1 MGFFERM
8 KSLGKRIVETGRR
21 IVTAG
26 RKAVYDITSRV
37 TGGRQTNRSSAANK
51 LPASKP
57 LDYKPISKPLEME
70 VFNRRTGGAKD
81 FEFKAESRV
90 REYKGTKSDS
100 YFGRGET
107 GIEKRISKAT
117 SDKEGVLTDITSEQA
132 QIFWQATRRAWE
144 GKDPRKRYDYI
155 REYFGTDSIQ
165 EIFDYVMDRNVE
177 ALAHVGDKVS
187 SDDSVLEQGIVL
199 YKPSERFLD
208 FVTSINN
215 AYNEAGERMTKEDFD
230 RWVSYHYRKREP
242 FVGEDTINKNKQW
255 WQEHY

>member
-21 IVTAG
+21 IVAAG
-26 RKAVYDITSRV
+26 RKTVYDITSRV

-57 LDYKPISKPLEME
+57 LDYKPISKPLERE
-70 VFNRRTGGAKD
+70 VFDRRTGGAKD
-81 FEFKAESRV
+81 FEFKAESGV

-117 SDKEGVLTDITSEQA
+117 SDKEGVLTDITPEQA

-144 GKDPRKRYDYI
+144 GKDASKRYDYI
-155 REYFGTDSIQ
+155 REYFGAENIQ
-165 EIFDYVMDRNVE
+165 DIFDYIMDVNKE
-177 ALAHVGDKVS
+177 AIEASKNKSVSTGDEI
-187 SDDSVLEQGIVL
+187 LRQGETS
-199 YKPSERFLD
+199 YKPSDVFIEMVNVVVDSGNISVSD
-208 FVTSINN
+208 FH
-215 AYNEAGERMTKEDFD
+215 AWLEDRM
-230 RWVSYHYRKREP
+230 
-242 FVGEDTINKNKQW
+242 
-255 WQEHY
+255 

>member
-8 KSLGKRIVETGRR
+8 KSLGKRIVETGSR
-21 IVTAG
+21 IVAAG

-57 LDYKPISKPLEME
+57 LDYKPISKPLERE
-70 VFNRRTGGAKD
+70 VFDRRTGGAKD

-117 SDKEGVLTDITSEQA
+117 SDKEGVLTDITPEQA

-144 GKDPRKRYDYI
+144 GKDASKRYDYI
-155 REYFGTDSIQ
+155 REYFGAENIQ
-165 EIFDYVMDRNVE
+165 DIFDYIMDVNKE
-177 ALAHVGDKVS
+177 AIEASKNKSVSTGDEI
-187 SDDSVLEQGIVL
+187 LRQGETS
-199 YKPSERFLD
+199 YKPSDVFIELANIVVESGNISVSD
-208 FVTSINN
+208 FQTWLKDK
-215 AYNEAGERMTKEDFD
+215 M
-230 RWVSYHYRKREP
+230 
-242 FVGEDTINKNKQW
+242 
-255 WQEHY
+255 

>member
-21 IVTAG
+21 IVAAG
-26 RKAVYDITSRV
+26 RKTVYDITSRV

-57 LDYKPISKPLEME
+57 LDYKPISKPLERE
-70 VFNRRTGGAKD
+70 VFDRRTGGAKD

-117 SDKEGVLTDITSEQA
+117 SDKEGVLTDITPEQA

-144 GKDPRKRYDYI
+144 GRDPTKRYEYI
-155 REYFGTDSIQ
+155 REYFGWDSIAD
-165 EIFDYVMDRNVE
+165 IFDYIMDVNKE
-177 ALAHVGDKVS
+177 AIEKSKNKSASTGDET
-187 SDDSVLEQGIVL
+187 LRQGETR
-199 YKPSERFLD
+199 YKPSDVFVEMVNVVKESGNISVSD
-208 FVTSINN
+208 FH
-215 AYNEAGERMTKEDFD
+215 AWLEDRM
-230 RWVSYHYRKREP
+230 
-242 FVGEDTINKNKQW
+242 
-255 WQEHY
+255 

>member
-21 IVTAG
+21 IVAAG
-26 RKAVYDITSRV
+26 RKTVYDITSRV

-57 LDYKPISKPLEME
+57 LDYKPISKPLERE
-70 VFNRRTGGAKD
+70 VFDRRTGGAKD

-90 REYKGTKSDS
+90 REYKGTKADS

-117 SDKEGVLTDITSEQA
+117 SDKEGVLTDITPEQA

-144 GKDPRKRYDYI
+144 GKDASKRYDYI
-155 REYFGTDSIQ
+155 REYFGAENIQ
-165 EIFDYVMDRNVE
+165 DIFDYIMDVNKE
-177 ALAHVGDKVS
+177 AIEASKNKSVSTGDEILK
-187 SDDSVLEQGIVL
+187 QGETS
-199 YKPSERFLD
+199 YKPSDVFIEMVNVVVDSGNISVSD
-208 FVTSINN
+208 FQ
-215 AYNEAGERMTKEDFD
+215 AWLEDRM
-230 RWVSYHYRKREP
+230 
-242 FVGEDTINKNKQW
+242 
-255 WQEHY
+255 

>member
-57 LDYKPISKPLEME
+57 LDYKPISKPLERE
-70 VFNRRTGGAKD
+70 VFDRRTGGAKD
-81 FEFKAESRV
+81 FEFKADSRV
-90 REYKGTKSDS
+90 REYKGIKSDS
-100 YFGRGET
+100 YFGRGEI

-117 SDKEGVLTDITSEQA
+117 SDKEGVLTDITPEQA

-144 GKDPRKRYDYI
+144 GKDASKRYDYI
-155 REYFGTDSIQ
+155 REYFGTENIQ
-165 EIFDYVMDRNVE
+165 DVFDYIMDVNKE
-177 ALAHVGDKVS
+177 ALDASKNKSTSTGDET
-187 SDDSVLEQGIVL
+187 LRQGETR
-199 YKPSERFLD
+199 YKPSDVFVEMVNVVKDYGNVSVSD
-208 FVTSINN
+208 FHTWL
-215 AYNEAGERMTKEDFD
+215 EDRM
-230 RWVSYHYRKREP
+230 
-242 FVGEDTINKNKQW
+242 
-255 WQEHY
+255 

>member
-26 RKAVYDITSRV
+26 RKVVYDITSRV

-57 LDYKPISKPLEME
+57 LDYKPISKPLERE
-70 VFNRRTGGAKD
+70 VFDRRTGGAKD
-81 FEFKAESRV
+81 FEFKADAGV

-107 GIEKRISKAT
+107 GAEKRISKAT
-117 SDKEGVLTDITSEQA
+117 ADKEGVLTDITPEQA

-144 GKDPRKRYDYI
+144 GKDPKRRYEYI
-155 REYFGTDSIQ
+155 REYFGWDSIAD
-165 EIFDYVMDRNVE
+165 IFDYIMDVNKE
-177 ALAHVGDKVS
+177 AIEVS
-187 SDDSVLEQGIVL
+187 
-199 YKPSERFLD
+199 
-208 FVTSINN
+208 
-215 AYNEAGERMTKEDFD
+215 
-230 RWVSYHYRKREP
+230 
-242 FVGEDTINKNKQW
+242 KNKPVSTGDVIL
-255 WQEHY
+255 QEGQTRYAHRVPAHLSMVDVIDVSNTKIKDDFQDWLNSR

>member
-21 IVTAG
+21 IVAAG
-26 RKAVYDITSRV
+26 RKTVYDITSRV

-57 LDYKPISKPLEME
+57 LDYKPISKPLERE
-70 VFNRRTGGAKD
+70 VFDRRTGGAKD

-117 SDKEGVLTDITSEQA
+117 SDKEGVLTDITPEQA

-144 GKDPRKRYDYI
+144 GKDASKRYDYI
-155 REYFGTDSIQ
+155 REYFGAENIQ
-165 EIFDYVMDRNVE
+165 DIFDYIMDVNKE
-177 ALAHVGDKVS
+177 AIEASKNKSVSTGDEI
-187 SDDSVLEQGIVL
+187 LRQGETS
-199 YKPSERFLD
+199 YKPSDVFIEMVNVVVDSGNISVSD
-208 FVTSINN
+208 FH
-215 AYNEAGERMTKEDFD
+215 AWLEDRM
-230 RWVSYHYRKREP
+230 
-242 FVGEDTINKNKQW
+242 
-255 WQEHY
+255 